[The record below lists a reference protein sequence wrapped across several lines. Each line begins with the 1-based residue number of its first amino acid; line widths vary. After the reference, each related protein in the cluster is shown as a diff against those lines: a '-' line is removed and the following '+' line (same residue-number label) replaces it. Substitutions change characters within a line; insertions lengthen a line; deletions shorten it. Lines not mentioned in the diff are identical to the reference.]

1 MKNTQLWISEC
12 TGTGLKT
19 SYKVKRVLFCDTSPF
34 QEVCVVETQDF
45 GRMLLNDGLVMISER
60 DEFIY
65 HDMIAHPALFV
76 QPDTQRVLV
85 VGGGDGGTA
94 REVLR
99 HPQVQ
104 SCVMVEIDEL
114 VVKACQ
120 QFIPQTACVFENPR
134 LELKIQD
141 AVQYVAAAPDS
152 SFDLVLVDSTDPIGP
167 AKPLFGGEF
176 YRHIHRIL
184 SPTGIVVSQAETPN
198 YEVAMQQQLH
208 QVLKQ
213 HFKVVKF
220 YNFCNLTYPS
230 LWCFSFASKQLDPV
244 SDFQAARVQN
254 SGLKFKYYTP
264 ALHTASFAL
273 PNYVQQQ
280 LGGEIPKLLP
290 SL

>member
-1 MKNTQLWISEC
+1 MNNTQLWISEC

-19 SYKVKRVLFCDTSPF
+19 SYKVNKVLFCDTSPF

-76 QPDTQRVLV
+76 KPDTRRVLV

-104 SCVMVEIDEL
+104 QCVMVEIDEM

-120 QFIPQTACVFENPR
+120 QFIPQTACVFDNPR

-141 AVQYVAAAPDS
+141 AVQYVAEAEAS

-167 AKPLFGGEF
+167 AKPLFGSEF
-176 YRHIHRIL
+176 YHNIHRIL

-198 YEVAMQQQLH
+198 YEAAMQQQLNKI
-208 QVLKQ
+208 LNQ
-213 HFKVVKF
+213 HFKLVNF
-220 YNFCNLTYPS
+220 YSFCNLTYPGM
-230 LWCFSFASKQLDPV
+230 WCFSFASKHFDPV
-244 SDFQAARVQN
+244 KDFQADRVLA
-254 SGLKFKYYTP
+254 SKLKFQYYTP
-264 ALHTASFAL
+264 ALHPASFAL

-280 LGGEIPKLLP
+280 LAQQA
-290 SL
+290 